1 MKKLSVIA
9 ALSILMGTAA
19 FAQDF
24 NLGIKG
30 GVAANWIPGTIIDVF
45 DRPNTNVGFYGGV
58 TGSLDFDGSFFIQ
71 VEALYARKG
80 ISTNSDA
87 SGKFSRNIPYI
98 QLPLLAGF
106 KLSDDRF
113 RIMVGPE
120 FGFNIGDNI
129 KSDTPVDLSLY
140 GKPAPFN
147 LALAIQTTY
156 LIAGNLG
163 VDVKFDYGLTKTFQ
177 LPEDIKAS
185 IKESGR
191 NMSLQIGLCY
201 IFGD

>member
-9 ALSILMGTAA
+9 VLSLLMGTVA
-19 FAQDF
+19 FGQDF

-30 GVAANWIPGTIIDVF
+30 GVAANWMPGTIIDVF

-71 VEALYARKG
+71 VEALYVRKG

>member
-9 ALSILMGTAA
+9 ALSLLMGTAA

-156 LIAGNLG
+156 LIVGNLG

-185 IKESGR
+185 IQESGR

>member
-9 ALSILMGTAA
+9 ALSLLMGTAA
-19 FAQDF
+19 FSQDF

-30 GVAANWIPGTIIDVF
+30 GVAANWMPGTVIDNF
-45 DRPNTNVGFYGGV
+45 DRPNTNVGFYGGI
-58 TGSLDFDGSFFIQ
+58 TGTLDFDGSFFMQ

-80 ISTNSDA
+80 ITTNSDVY
-87 SGKFSRNIPYI
+87 GKFSRNIPYI

>member
-9 ALSILMGTAA
+9 ALSLLMGTVA
-19 FAQDF
+19 FGQDF

>member
-9 ALSILMGTAA
+9 ALSLLMGTAA
-19 FAQDF
+19 FSQDF